1 MTGTPIPS
9 ITSVFNLGENTLKNN
24 LVLFYKVQLIDRN
37 IDRLE
42 EQRGDL
48 PNAVAGLEGKL
59 ENLKKDIAEKEQLK
73 IESAA
78 KREENNEKIKE
89 LLDNQ
94 KRAKAQLYKVRN
106 NKEYDTITKSIDA
119 ADGECNRLEKE
130 SDSLVAIIEKAEQ
143 DIIELTPVIE
153 ELVADLA
160 LKNSELAMIKEN
172 SAIEEKRLLE
182 EREALVAQMKKADHS
197 LYERVRKAKRGL
209 AVARIRRNACSG
221 CQTIIPA
228 QRQLEIRRNNR
239 MFTCEYCGRIIVSAE
254 IAQEAGDSED

>member
-1 MTGTPIPS
+1 MTGKPIPL

-24 LVLFYKVQLIDRN
+24 LILFYKVQMIDRS
-37 IDRLE
+37 IDKLE

-48 PNAVAGLEGKL
+48 PLTVEALEGKL
-59 ENLKKDIAEKEQLK
+59 ENLKASIEEKEQIK
-73 IESAA
+73 INSAA

-119 ADGECNRLEKE
+119 ADAECTRLEKE
-130 SDSLVAIIEKAEQ
+130 SDALVAFMEKAEEE
-143 DIIELTPVIE
+143 IAELTPLIE
-153 ELVADLA
+153 ELEADLA
-160 LKNSELAMIKEN
+160 HKNSELGMIKEN
-172 SAIEEKRLLE
+172 SANEEKRLLE
-182 EREALVAQMKKADHS
+182 EREALVAQMKKSDYS
-197 LYERVRKAKRGL
+197 LYTRVRSAKRGL

-254 IAQEAGDSED
+254 IANEAGDTED

>member
-1 MTGTPIPS
+1 MTGMRTPSTI
-9 ITSVFNLGENTLKNN
+9 SVYNLGEDTLKNN
-24 LVLFYKVQLIDRN
+24 LVLFYKVQMIDRS

-48 PNAVAGLEGKL
+48 PLTVEALEGKL
-59 ENLKKDIAEKEQLK
+59 ENLKTGIEEKNQLK
-73 IESAA
+73 IDSAA

-119 ADGECNRLEKE
+119 ADAECTRLEKE
-130 SDSLVAIIEKAEQ
+130 SDALVATIEQAEKE
-143 DIIELTPVIE
+143 ITELTPLIE
-153 ELVADLA
+153 ELETDLA
-160 LKNSELAMIKEN
+160 HKNSELAMIKEN
-172 SAIEEKRLLE
+172 SANEEKRLLE
-182 EREALVAQMKKADHS
+182 ERESLVAQMKKADYS
-197 LYERVRKAKRGL
+197 LYTRVRTAKRGL

-254 IAQEAGDSED
+254 IAQEAGDSEE